1 MLKQRFSLVTTFQ
14 MQRAFAFQCEE
25 FKTFIRSYEGCTASF
40 QIKFKNMCLK
50 ERTKNKIEQKLYALN
65 SLMYW
70 RHGNLYNNSAKDIEY
85 CSRSKNYYPL
95 HWSMTQEY

>member
-1 MLKQRFSLVTTFQ
+1 
-14 MQRAFAFQCEE
+14 
-25 FKTFIRSYEGCTASF
+25 
-40 QIKFKNMCLK
+40 MCLK
-50 ERTKNKIEQKLYALN
+50 ERNKNKIEQKLYALN

-95 HWSMTQEY
+95 HWSMTQEYLVTALESLELSWH